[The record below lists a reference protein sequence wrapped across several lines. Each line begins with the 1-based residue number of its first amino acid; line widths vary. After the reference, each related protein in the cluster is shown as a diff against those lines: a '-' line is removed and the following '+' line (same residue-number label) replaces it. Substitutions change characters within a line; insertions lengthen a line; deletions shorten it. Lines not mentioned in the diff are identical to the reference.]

1 MSQGK
6 TAVMEMSIEGTQ
18 PGELQGCGLVGA
30 AIQAGHRGF
39 HFLSIS
45 YEQCVNC

>member
-6 TAVMEMSIEGTQ
+6 SAVMEVSIGGTQ

-30 AIQAGHRGF
+30 AIWAGHRGF
-39 HFLSIS
+39 HLLSIR
-45 YEQCVNC
+45 YEQS